1 MLEAYDFGVLV
12 EKIDKAGD
20 NQEEIA
26 LYLEQLKNI
35 TGRNSVRLEEV
46 ENIRPEIERFMNEKS
61 IVQRVWGFFT
71 FVNIMWSFAIFG
83 IVISIGPCIMMI
95 IGPFIA
101 KVMKA
106 LFDVV

>member
-61 IVQRVWGFFT
+61 IV
-71 FVNIMWSFAIFG
+71 
-83 IVISIGPCIMMI
+83 
-95 IGPFIA
+95 
-101 KVMKA
+101 
-106 LFDVV
+106 